1 MKAQV
6 FTAEQLVPLPREA
19 VFAFFSEPQNLEA
32 ITPPWLGFH
41 IVGQSTAKIEEG
53 TELTYSLRIHGLP
66 VTWRSRIDE
75 WRPNERFVDVQL
87 KGPYAEWHHTHSF
100 YDRGPDTLIRDEV
113 RYRLPLGRL
122 GHWIAGW
129 YVASD
134 VKKIFA
140 YRNAKTAE
148 LLRPAAGHAVERDDR
163 QPSTR

>member
-1 MKAQV
+1 
-6 FTAEQLVPLPREA
+6 
-19 VFAFFSEPQNLEA
+19 
-32 ITPPWLGFH
+32 
-41 IVGQSTAKIEEG
+41 
-53 TELTYSLRIHGLP
+53 

-87 KGPYAEWHHTHSF
+87 NGPYAEWHHMHSF

-122 GHWIAGW
+122 GHWIAGR

-134 VKKIFA
+134 IKKIFA
-140 YRNAKTAE
+140 YRNSRTAE
-148 LLRPAAGHAVERDDR
+148 LLRPAVGHAVKRDDR